1 MIHHIVMWK
10 LKEADKKN
18 NALKIKQQLE
28 SLKGIIKELVH
39 IQVNI
44 NMDIAPEN
52 NFDVILESQFKNFED
67 LTLYT
72 NHPEHLTVVNYI
84 KTVVEQRVA
93 IDYEA

>member
-1 MIHHIVMWK
+1 M
-10 LKEADKKN
+10 
-18 NALKIKQQLE
+18 
-28 SLKGIIKELVH
+28 
-39 IQVNI
+39 
-44 NMDIAPEN
+44 
-52 NFDVILESQFKNFED
+52 ILESQFKNFED